1 MRMLATVF
9 SLCLLTAT
17 AFAQAPA
24 PSVVGRTT
32 SPAAIHTAMADAK
45 RAVVSNGPGQGGYV
59 HYFLIT
65 HPDGSLEDQVGIE
78 TNDQRIAWS
87 FPTAGVIVSEFVK
100 QGEIVVNGNTFRIE
114 HLHGVRPFTSNAEMQ
129 TLQQQLVRRIAF
141 WIDDETPY
149 CIMRQPGERYC
160 LNCGD
165 FVAQILFPGA
175 TPLIPAMP
183 ADYPRADRRI
193 LSSTDDLLLYL
204 LGFHRITDAK
214 TKLRRLATMDIPKSL
229 REDLSDMLAASD
241 RSRLAQSPAAPPATG
256 IAKPVPAPPIGRLA
270 GRRQQAQKL

>member
-1 MRMLATVF
+1 
-9 SLCLLTAT
+9 
-17 AFAQAPA
+17 
-24 PSVVGRTT
+24 
-32 SPAAIHTAMADAK
+32 MADAK

-141 WIDDETPY
+141 WIDED
-149 CIMRQPGERYC
+149 
-160 LNCGD
+160 N
-165 FVAQILFPGA
+165 FPG
-175 TPLIPAMP
+175 PLFGGVAVLLILGFQGFLLALVGE
-183 ADYPRADRRI
+183 YLGRIRRDVEG
-193 LSSTDDLLLYL
+193 LPLYL
-204 LGFHRITDAK
+204 ID
-214 TKLRRLATMDIPKSL
+214 
-229 REDLSDMLAASD
+229 RE
-241 RSRLAQSPAAPPATG
+241 
-256 IAKPVPAPPIGRLA
+256 I
-270 GRRQQAQKL
+270 